1 MLLRG
6 LCFVLLGLISASA
19 ASNSSAMPVTTVSS
33 INLTQYMGKWYEI
46 ARLPNR
52 FQKESEGSV
61 VWANYF
67 LNADGTVNVHN
78 AVDYKDGTNQSVD
91 GVGRCPDPKNYPAQL
106 EVTFVPSWLRWIP
119 FVWGKYWVIGLDTDY
134 KWSVVG
140 HPSRSYFWILAR
152 EPKLANSTFE
162 QAKANATSMGYD
174 LSNLIITGT
183 IVFNLVSIN
192 QREKKSATGS
202 NSLPLVGN
210 LWTIMNNQPGERQFL
225 KWSREYGPIYTYWV
239 GELPVVCITDF
250 NKIIETF
257 QKDGETYAGR
267 YNAAEMDKLL
277 KGGTAGVI
285 FTEGELWR
293 DQRRFTLHVLR
304 DFGLGKN
311 LMQENVL
318 SEVDALIF
326 KIDAENEKGKTEHNV
341 HSHIDMAVGSII
353 NKLLFGYRYSEW
365 NPKLFKDLPVF
376 KSRFD
381 ETVQANDQLYQ
392 FYEKRIREH
401 EAELDLDEPLLII
414 TSLLHC
420 FDLWVAGQETTST
433 TLAWGVGDRQITLA
447 DRPNLPFTNA
457 VVNETQRVCN
467 LVPQNKGT
475 CILPQISAVLCNDDI
490 FQNAEKFDPNR
501 FLDVNGQLKKCD
513 ELIPFS
519 VGKRQCLGEAL
530 ARMELFLF
538 LANIFNTFKVSACAT
553 PPSLTRSFGG
563 TVQCPPYLCKMQ
575 RRHS

>member
-353 NKLLFGYRYSEW
+353 NKLLFGYRYSEEKVKQD
-365 NPKLFKDLPVF
+365 KLGEPHYYTALIFGW
-376 KSRFD
+376 
-381 ETVQANDQLYQ
+381 
-392 FYEKRIREH
+392 
-401 EAELDLDEPLLII
+401 LDSSGNNKHY
-414 TSLLHC
+414 TSL
-420 FDLWVAGQETTST
+420 
-433 TLAWGVGDRQITLA
+433 GVIQGDRQITLA